1 MWGKIFVA
9 VVPLAALTGCYQ
21 AETNTADPVAPQNV
35 STTSNA
41 AVATSAPLP
50 APTAAPA
57 KIRLVNVETAP
68 TGTAFFA
75 YYELPDGRLFTCKWD
90 ASLNPLGCFPMTQ
103 QGVR

>member
-21 AETNTADPVAPQNV
+21 AESNTTDPVAPQNAA
-35 STTSNA
+35 TASNA
-41 AVATSAPLP
+41 AVATSGPPP
-50 APTAAPA
+50 ASNAAPA